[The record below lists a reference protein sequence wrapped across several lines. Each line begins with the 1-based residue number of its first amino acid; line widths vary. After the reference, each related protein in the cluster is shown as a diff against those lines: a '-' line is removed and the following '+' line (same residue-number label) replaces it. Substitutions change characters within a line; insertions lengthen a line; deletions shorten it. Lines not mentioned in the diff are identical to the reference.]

1 MGEKSN
7 DNTSPSPLPPVTLRK
22 VTQQLWHD
30 KHPSCFYMLTVVID
44 WFSVVLRPGGGG
56 GDTIL
61 LDSNSWNI
69 DKNFLY
75 NKQNP

>member
-1 MGEKSN
+1 
-7 DNTSPSPLPPVTLRK
+7 
-22 VTQQLWHD
+22 
-30 KHPSCFYMLTVVID
+30 MLTVVID
-44 WFSVVLRPGGGG
+44 WFSVVLRPGGGGGGGGG